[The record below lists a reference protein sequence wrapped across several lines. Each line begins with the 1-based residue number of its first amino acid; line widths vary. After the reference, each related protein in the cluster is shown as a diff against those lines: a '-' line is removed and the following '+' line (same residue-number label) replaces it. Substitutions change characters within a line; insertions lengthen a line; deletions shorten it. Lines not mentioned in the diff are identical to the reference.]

1 MYNRKTKNDQH
12 WDIRVMGIW
21 VIYNGGFDRENSYWR
36 VLYQSGST
44 INTKVSN

>member
-1 MYNRKTKNDQH
+1 
-12 WDIRVMGIW
+12 MGYMSDGHFEKGF
-21 VIYNGGFDRENSYWR
+21 IYNGGFDRENSYWR